1 MFGIITRRRY
11 DELLTAATAL
21 AARLRDER
29 DQALD
34 ERDAFKAAAETAARL
49 VADLTDLRRPLDG
62 ASVRP
67 ATPSAE
73 LLRARAQMRAL
84 EQRLAELQA
93 ANEARDRAD
102 YMAAGGPHFDTDLE
116 AAP

>member
-1 MFGIITRRRY
+1 MFGLITRRRY

-73 LLRARAQMRAL
+73 L
-84 EQRLAELQA
+84 QA